1 MNTISTGE
9 RLEFFD
15 FSDVTVEHLH
25 RYAIANEFV
34 KNKKV
39 LDIASG
45 EGYGSFLLSK
55 EANSVIGVD
64 IDKETIENSN
74 NKYKNSKLTFLE
86 GSADNIP
93 VGSNS
98 MDIVISFET
107 IEHHNKHEE
116 MFAEIK
122 RVLKPNGIL
131 IMSSPDKKYY
141 SDKPGFKNKFHVKE
155 LYFEEFKFLTQKYF
169 KNSFF
174 YFQKAYN
181 LNSYISDL
189 SIFEN
194 MIIYSGNF
202 NEIIKNTNEP
212 LYNIVIASD
221 NQIIKIQSSI
231 FNGINIKDLI
241 LKKIINKIKN
251 ENIELIKNTNSYKFG
266 NILIKPFFYF
276 KKIFKFFNFN

>member
-1 MNTISTGE
+1 MNIKSTGE

-55 EANSVIGVD
+55 EASYVIGVD

-74 NKYKNSKLTFLE
+74 YKYKKENLIFLV

-93 VGSNS
+93 IENNS
-98 MDIVISFET
+98 IDIVISFET
-107 IEHHNKHEE
+107 IEHLDKHLE

-122 RVLKPNGIL
+122 RVLKPDGIL

-141 SDKPGFKNKFHVKE
+141 SDIPEFKNKFHVKE
-155 LYFEEFKFLTQKYF
+155 LYFEEFKLLTQKHF

-181 LNSYISDL
+181 LNSYVSDL
-189 SIFEN
+189 PIFEN
-194 MIIYSGNF
+194 MIIYSGDF
-202 NEIIKNTNEP
+202 NNIIKNTNEP

-221 NQIIKIQSSI
+221 NQINKIQSSV
-231 FNGINIKDLI
+231 FNGVNIKDL
-241 LKKIINKIKN
+241 IINKIKN
-251 ENIELIKNTNSYKFG
+251 KIKKENIELIKNTKSYKIG
-266 NILIKPFFYF
+266 NFLITPFFYF
-276 KKIFKFFNFN
+276 KKMLKIFQN